1 MGVTLIAHSNT
12 KTSLSR
18 TKKNTAN
25 QPMSIKTKSNITRC
39 LTAIENDTF
48 DEDTVRTLLIVS
60 REHVKGDGLIKE
72 LAHFVA
78 HSDRDKG
85 MFHRKVNC
93 RYTKMKLMDEQSSK
107 PDFPEIAK
115 TFKSASDYSDYL
127 LGAVNL
133 EKIDSKLFKI
143 LYEDGLE
150 DLPDDH
156 IKVRTN
162 MTKAEVSTFFKEF
175 YVEKDGFFYLKTGK
189 TEFMINL
196 IKKSGLVPTSE
207 IEESMRI
214 ARESVEKIN
223 SQLDH
228 IQKVIR
234 GDILYAAVFDAATFK
249 KEIKTTISN
258 VINKFQ
264 IDRKYL
270 KAVDQK
276 SDEIMLCVMT
286 LLHDSTFRFYDNKK
300 SRNFLGIY
308 LHPNP
313 EAENVPGYDR
323 SRSLYENGMLCL
335 FSSGKQ
341 SVTFPVVVSDLPV
354 KKYLSHEEYL
364 NNNIISSMTELLQFT
379 AVRKGK
385 DLQLTNDV
393 N

>member
-1 MGVTLIAHSNT
+1 
-12 KTSLSR
+12 
-18 TKKNTAN
+18 
-25 QPMSIKTKSNITRC
+25 MSIKTKNTITKC
-39 LTAIENDTF
+39 LSKIENKSF

-60 REHVKGDGLIKE
+60 REHIKGDGLIKE

-93 RYTKMKLMDEQSSK
+93 RYTKMKLMDEQSSN

-115 TFKSASDYSDYL
+115 TFKSESDYSDYL
-127 LGAVNL
+127 LSGVEL

-143 LYEDGLE
+143 LYEDGLD

-156 IKVRTN
+156 IKQRTN
-162 MTKAEVSTFFKEF
+162 MTKAEIVEYFKKF
-175 YVEKDGFFYLKTGK
+175 YIEKDGFHHLTTGK

-196 IKKSGLVPTSE
+196 INKSDLVPTPE
-207 IEESMRI
+207 VEESIRI
-214 ARESVEKIN
+214 ARESVEKIKN
-223 SQLDH
+223 YLDH

-234 GDILYAAVFDAATFK
+234 GDMMYSPVFDAVGFK
-249 KEIKTTISN
+249 KEIISTIGN
-258 VINKFQ
+258 LINKFQ
-264 IDRKYL
+264 VDRKYL
-270 KAVDQK
+270 KSVDQK

-286 LLHDSTFRFYDNKK
+286 LLHDSTFKFYDNKK

-313 EAENVPGYDR
+313 AQECAAGYNR
-323 SRSLYENGMLCL
+323 TVALYENGVLCL

-341 SVTFPVVVSDLPV
+341 SVTFPLVVSDLAV
-354 KKYLSHEEYL
+354 KNYLSQADYL
-364 NNNIISSMTELLQFT
+364 KNNISSSVTELSYIT
-379 AVRKGK
+379 AIRNGK
-385 DLQLTNDV
+385 DLLLTKDV